1 MIVPSSRLLLLACAA
16 ALPVAAL
23 AGYAPALVAPGAA
36 VLLLLAILAAA
47 DAILGASRA
56 ARLDAHTQPL
66 SRLTKDS
73 PAILDVNIENRTAR
87 EMRVAI
93 ALPMPSGLA
102 SEKSVEEIA
111 VPPGTSRLGWRCTP
125 GARGDFRIEEL
136 HLEIDS
142 PLGLWALRVRRP
154 LEAIVRVYPNLRD
167 RATAALFRR
176 TADLGFRRRPRLGKG
191 REFENLRHYA
201 SGDNYEDIDWK
212 ATARRGMPVVKLYQ
226 IEHAQEVYAI
236 LDASRLSARP
246 GIMDGYVGAALHLA
260 LIAQRQGDRF
270 GLATFTN
277 HVRCFLRARSGLGH
291 FRLCR
296 ETIYNL
302 YAERVSPDFSE
313 VFTTL
318 QLSLRRRALLVFFT
332 SLDDPLLA
340 ETFGREIPLLARR
353 HLVLVNVTETAEMR
367 PLFQQDPP
375 LAVDALYGGLTAQML
390 RNRMH
395 EVQLALQNKG
405 VKLALVD
412 PARLKQR
419 VTAQYLE
426 VKRRQAL

>member
-1 MIVPSSRLLLLACAA
+1 MIVPSPRLLLLAFAA
-16 ALPVAAL
+16 ALPAAAL
-23 AGYAPALVAPGAA
+23 AGYAPALALPAAA
-36 VLLLLAILAAA
+36 VILLVAILAAA

-56 ARLDAHTQPL
+56 ARLDARTQPL
-66 SRLTKDS
+66 SRLAKDLAATL
-73 PAILDVNIENRTAR
+73 PLTIENLSAR
-87 EMRVAI
+87 EVRVGL

-102 SEKSVEEIA
+102 SEKLIEEIA
-111 VPPGTSRLGWRCTP
+111 APPGPSHLEWPCTP
-125 GARGDFRIEEL
+125 GARGDFRLEEL
-136 HLEIDS
+136 HLETDS
-142 PLGLWALRVRRP
+142 PLGLWALRVRHP

-176 TADLGFRRRPRLGKG
+176 TADQGLRRRPRLGKG
-191 REFENLRHYA
+191 REFDNLRHYV

-212 ATARRGMPVVKLYQ
+212 ATARRRMPVIKLYQ
-226 IEHAQEVYAI
+226 MEHAQEVYSI

-246 GIMDGYVGAALHLA
+246 GIMDSYVGAALHLA
-260 LIAQRQGDRF
+260 LVAERQGDRF

-313 VFTTL
+313 VFATL

-340 ETFGREIPLLARR
+340 ETFAREIPLLARR
-353 HLVLVNVTETAEMR
+353 HLVRVNVTETAEMR

-375 LAVDALYGGLTAQML
+375 PDMDALYGGLAAQML

-395 EVQLALQNKG
+395 EVELALQNKG

-412 PARLKQR
+412 PAHLKQR
-419 VTAQYLE
+419 VIAQYLD